1 MAEYNKNIEH
11 DLNLNIL
18 WKILSS
24 EYKTIIFLTIFFIFL
39 SSLVLFFINTAKDV
53 KVSISKPSLYNVKG
67 LSVEKYGINNIINY
81 NEKEIFEVF
90 VNEIQSFDLWEDF
103 VASNKNTTKQ
113 DEVALTNYLF
123 NSFSFFHKKGEYKS
137 DIVFRSNQ
145 FNDKLVIDYIDFAI
159 VEIRKKIVNN
169 IISSIELQEE
179 KFKLEVEN
187 IRNLIHEC
195 NSIITLHDYCS
206 KISVDLAS
214 SLQRI
219 ATLKEIKNSVGAFEG
234 RLINVETYSP
244 ESYKKWPNK
253 PLIVVLS
260 VVFGVMLGILI
271 AFLRYF
277 YTSKTQHKK
286 C

>member
-1 MAEYNKNIEH
+1 MAEHNKYIEQ
-11 DLNLNIL
+11 DLNLNTL
-18 WKILSS
+18 WKIILS
-24 EYKTIIFLTIFFIFL
+24 EYKTIIFLTLFFIFL
-39 SSLVLFFINTAKDV
+39 SFLMLFFINTAKDV
-53 KVSISKPSLYNVKG
+53 KVSISKPLLYNVKG
-67 LSVEKYGINNIINY
+67 LMVEQYDIDNVINY
-81 NEKEIFEVF
+81 SEKEIFEVF
-90 VNEIQSFDLWEDF
+90 VNEIQSFDLWKDF

-113 DEVALTNYLF
+113 DGVTPTNYIF

-145 FNDKLVIDYIDFAI
+145 YNDKLVIDYIDFAI
-159 VEIRKKIVNN
+159 VEIRKKIINN
-169 IISSIELQEE
+169 VISSIELQEG
-179 KFKLEVEN
+179 KLKLKVEN

-195 NSIITLHDYCS
+195 NAIKLHDLCP
-206 KISVDLAS
+206 KTSVDLAP
-214 SLQRI
+214 LLLRMT
-219 ATLKEIKNSVGAFEG
+219 TLKKVKNSVSAFEG

-260 VVFGVMLGILI
+260 VVFGFMFGILV

-277 YTSKTQHKK
+277 YTSKMQHKK